1 MPQLCDVLLGCMQQN
16 QEPKREHSLL
26 LREHRLGRD
35 AAVLSEV
42 MSFPVGYDGHL
53 RLIGLHYFQLSEIP
67 SVLSSLGYLRRRERQ
82 PSIIMQTTCALRHCV
97 SLKLTGP
104 VTFWSTSSVVS
115 ELSLWDPRPLSF
127 IAHWLSKLGR
137 VGAGG
142 NAPLTWLC
150 LFQFIHSSYLPKHQP
165 YVAKEFGATGTDG
178 KLKLNTTK
186 SSLHGQ
192 RSRSSWTFCL
202 LPTVGSSSLLLTC

>member
-53 RLIGLHYFQLSEIP
+53 RLIGLHCFQLSEIP

-82 PSIIMQTTCALRHCV
+82 LSIIMQTTCATLPLIDADGTCHFLEHIKCCFWTFFV
-97 SLKLTGP
+97 GP
-104 VTFWSTSSVVS
+104 SSTF
-115 ELSLWDPRPLSF
+115 LHRALIML
-127 IAHWLSKLGR
+127 AL
-137 VGAGG
+137 AGG

-150 LFQFIHSSYLPKHQP
+150 LFQFIHSSYLPKHQR
-165 YVAKEFGATGTDG
+165 YVAKEFGVTGTDG

-202 LPTVGSSSLLLTC
+202 LPTVGSSSLLLTCE